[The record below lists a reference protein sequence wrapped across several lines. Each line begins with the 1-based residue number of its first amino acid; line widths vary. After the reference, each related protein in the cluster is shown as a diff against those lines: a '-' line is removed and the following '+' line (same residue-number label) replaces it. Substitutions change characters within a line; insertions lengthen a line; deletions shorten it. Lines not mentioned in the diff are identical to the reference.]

1 MLDFHLAGARVAKAT
16 QCLTAWRF
24 GIRLRRRLYRDLAG
38 LMSAGFSKGEALDAV
53 RSIAADGGRANS
65 RTLARILADVQ
76 SRMHNGMSLGES
88 LEGWIPGEERMLIE
102 SMEVGD
108 RFPRQL
114 EAFSRSL
121 KRQAGD
127 RGRIAGELAYPGLL
141 ICMVYGLLVHF
152 HLRIA
157 PVLGDLLPRA
167 EWTGVAR
174 HLDAAS
180 GFAASNL
187 PAACVLALA
196 AVPATVLLLRR
207 WAGRGRNLADRLPV
221 FSAHRARTGVM
232 FLKSMGSLTA
242 GGMTGV
248 EAIERIR
255 PGCSP
260 YVRHRLDLIRFQLLN
275 GNDLGAAAEQA
286 GTGWPDRDLVHSL
299 KALAGVPDFPLR
311 LTELAEDWE
320 EEKHEELARDLAAL
334 RAVAFLFVF
343 SVISVMILSMYSIQ
357 GQIASGLV

>member
-1 MLDFHLAGARVAKAT
+1 MLDLHPAEAMVARAT
-16 QCLTAWRF
+16 RFLTARRF

-38 LMSAGFSKGEALDAV
+38 LMKAGLSKGEALDAV
-53 RSIAADGGRANS
+53 RSIAAEGGRANS
-65 RTLARILADVQ
+65 RILSRILAEVQ
-76 SRMHNGMSLGES
+76 SRMQNGMSLGES
-88 LEGWIPGEERMLIE
+88 FEGWIPGEERMLIE
-102 SMEVGD
+102 SMEIGD

-114 EAFSRSL
+114 DAFSRSL

-187 PAACVLALA
+187 PVACGLALA
-196 AVPATVLLLRR
+196 AVPATVVLLRN
-207 WAGRGRNLADRLPV
+207 WAGRGRALADRLPV

-232 FLKSMGSLTA
+232 FLKSVGSLTA

-248 EAIERIR
+248 EAIGRIR

-275 GNDLGAAAEQA
+275 GNDLGAAAEQS

-320 EEKHEELARDLAAL
+320 EEKREELSRDLAAL
-334 RAVAFLFVF
+334 RAVAFLLVF

-357 GQIASGLV
+357 SQIASGLV